1 MTDLLEVSTMLVTYQ
16 GILRNNRIE
25 WSGDGPDKLPAD
37 QPLRVH
43 VTLLDQIV
51 PPAPPSEQGQQMAAA
66 LEKLAACQA
75 VESIADPAAWE
86 REMRQ
91 DRPLPG
97 RDG

>member
-1 MTDLLEVSTMLVTYQ
+1 MLATYL

-25 WSGDGPDKLPAD
+25 WSGDGPEKLPAD
-37 QPLRVH
+37 QPVRVH
-43 VTLLDQIV
+43 VTLLDQIA
-51 PPAPPSEQGQQMAAA
+51 PATPASEQGRRMAAA
-66 LEKLAACQA
+66 LENLATVRG
-75 VESIADPAAWE
+75 VEGIADPAAWE